1 MITLVVLFD
10 LHINLHLY
18 RISNLLLFVA
28 TGLIG
33 SMGLLLLSYDIQNR
47 LIQRIGTNSLGV
59 MVVHYPFAKMI
70 TTSGLWQQIAYGH
83 KLLLS
88 IPVGVLLVS
97 FSLCATIAAK
107 AVIQFRKAGEEK

>member
-1 MITLVVLFD
+1 MLFD

-28 TGLIG
+28 TGFIG
-33 SMGLLLLSYDIQNR
+33 SLGLLLLSYDIQNR
-47 LIQRIGTNSLGV
+47 FIQKIGTDSLGV
-59 MVVHYPFAKMI
+59 MVVHYPFAKII
-70 TTSGLWQQIAYGH
+70 TTNGLWQQIAYGH

-97 FSLCATIAAK
+97 FSWCITIVAK
-107 AVIQFRKAGEEK
+107 AVIHFRKTGEEK